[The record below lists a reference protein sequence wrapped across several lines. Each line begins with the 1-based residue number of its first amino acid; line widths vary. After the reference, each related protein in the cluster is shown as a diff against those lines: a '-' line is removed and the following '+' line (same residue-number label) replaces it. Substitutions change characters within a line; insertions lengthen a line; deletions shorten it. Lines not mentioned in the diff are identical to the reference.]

1 MIEIL
6 HFVQNDREK
15 FRMTG
20 RVPDDRK
27 GPDGRKVPDDRK
39 GPDGRRVPDD
49 WRVPMAEAISDMH
62 LPRPWRFLQ

>member
-27 GPDGRKVPDDRK
+27 GPDGRRVPDDRR
-39 GPDGRRVPDD
+39 GP
-49 WRVPMAEAISDMH
+49 MTEAISDKH
-62 LPRPWRFLQ
+62 LLRPWRFLQ